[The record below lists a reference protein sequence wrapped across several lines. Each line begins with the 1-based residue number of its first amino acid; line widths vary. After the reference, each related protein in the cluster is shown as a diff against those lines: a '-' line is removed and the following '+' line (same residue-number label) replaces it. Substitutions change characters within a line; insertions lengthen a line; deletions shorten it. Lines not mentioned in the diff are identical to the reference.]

1 MWLSALHTEAT
12 LQLLLS
18 AAGAC
23 LRQRAAPS
31 WLRRLLQ
38 LMGEIAAK
46 PRGAAALL
54 AHDLAQQLWLPLAH
68 AAGIY
73 SPFAL
78 VDAIFN
84 LSVLFRF
91 ALSCIFFCNC
101 IAFLLSFNLFLQI
114 TMSVARP
121 HVNMYIFMFVRSD
134 S

>member
-78 VDAIFN
+78 VDARV
-84 LSVLFRF
+84 SDPDPQDPHVF
-91 ALSCIFFCNC
+91 ALPGSGS
-101 IAFLLSFNLFLQI
+101 A
-114 TMSVARP
+114 
-121 HVNMYIFMFVRSD
+121 
-134 S
+134 

>member
-54 AHDLAQQLWLPLAH
+54 AHDLAQQLWLPLAA

-84 LSVLFRF
+84 LSVLFRI
-91 ALSCIFFCNC
+91 ALSCNC

-114 TMSVARP
+114 TMSVATSTC
-121 HVNMYIFMFVRSD
+121 IS
-134 S
+134 